1 MKNEDFFLSCSAQ
14 TWRERPTEQSCPPSK
29 PRESFL
35 TLKGA
40 VFLFP
45 SREQTIAATSLF
57 SEVAQEVR
65 FSFLKIISFV
75 SFFYSKLKF
84 IFFRSELLLHSPLW
98 MLSSNVLH
106 EIHTFCCFYFYYFW
120 ISWSVLIHTRL
131 HTHRHTHTSNTGSS
145 AGRSWIEIPITCT
158 TLNCNLNCRVFVV
171 TKSKNLNGNWRFWSS
186 ASLYPRQN

>member
-1 MKNEDFFLSCSAQ
+1 MSCSRGTFEVPAVPWLREHNTIIDSCYCSCYKYEEWGFFSQSCSAQ

-35 TLKGA
+35 TSEGA

-106 EIHTFCCFYFYYFW
+106 EIHTFCCF
-120 ISWSVLIHTRL
+120 
-131 HTHRHTHTSNTGSS
+131 
-145 AGRSWIEIPITCT
+145 
-158 TLNCNLNCRVFVV
+158 
-171 TKSKNLNGNWRFWSS
+171 
-186 ASLYPRQN
+186 